1 MKILVVEDDFVSRT
15 KLHKILSFYGECH
28 TAVNGE
34 EAFAAFTSAHQDQD
48 PYVLI
53 TMDIRL
59 PDATGQDVVKQIRNW
74 ENEHQVPAQDG
85 EATILMVTALEDSK
99 SVLSSFKDGC
109 EGYLIKPFDK
119 KKIEKELKK
128 LGLVID

>member
-15 KLHKILSFYGECH
+15 KLQKILTFYGECH

-34 EAFAAFTSAHQDQD
+34 EAFAAFTSAHNGKD
-48 PYVLI
+48 PYTLI

-59 PDATGQDVVKQIRNW
+59 PDATGQEVVKRIRQWEHDQQI
-74 ENEHQVPAQDG
+74 PAKDG
-85 EATILMVTALEDSK
+85 EAIILMVTAMEDSK
-99 SVLSSFKDGC
+99 SVISSFKDGC
-109 EGYLIKPFDK
+109 EGYLVKPFDK

-128 LGLVID
+128 LGLVLE